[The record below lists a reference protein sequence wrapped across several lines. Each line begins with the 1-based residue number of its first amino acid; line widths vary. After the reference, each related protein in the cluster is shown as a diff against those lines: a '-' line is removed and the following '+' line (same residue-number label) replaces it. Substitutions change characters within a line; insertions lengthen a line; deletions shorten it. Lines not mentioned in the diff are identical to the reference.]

1 MECQVFFPQISVV
14 WPDLIFCSRVK
25 PLIKY
30 IINFQLFMFY
40 ILYVFIWIIT
50 WLPLRVLYLISDIF
64 FPVVYYIVGYRKNVV
79 RLNLTRSFPDKTVKE
94 RRTIERRYYH
104 FLCDLIVETIHEM
117 HISEK
122 DILRRM
128 TFGNLQDI
136 VEQNALN
143 KSVMIMTAHYGNWEW
158 LLAFSLYL
166 PEKQPSNPIYKRL
179 RNERFDKLFHQLRS
193 RYGAKLIEKK
203 DLLRVMFKFQKE
215 KQVANFWMISDQTP
229 NGKNLHYWTTFLNQD
244 TATVTGTEQ
253 LARKFDYPVFYAEIN
268 RVKRGYYHC
277 EFIPIT
283 LEPTKTAEFEISEQY
298 MRLLEKSIEAHPEF
312 WLWSHRRWK
321 YQRNQETVN

>member
-1 MECQVFFPQISVV
+1 
-14 WPDLIFCSRVK
+14 
-25 PLIKY
+25 
-30 IINFQLFMFY
+30 MFY
-40 ILYVFIWIIT
+40 ILYAFIWIIT
-50 WLPLRVLYLISDIF
+50 WLPLRVLYIISDIF

-79 RLNLTRSFPDKTVKE
+79 RLNLTKSFPDKTVKE

-122 DILRRM
+122 DIERRM

-136 VEQNALN
+136 VDQNALN

-166 PEKQPSNPIYKRL
+166 PKKQPSNPIYKRL
-179 RNERFDKLFHQLRS
+179 RNEQFDKLFHQLRS

-203 DLLRVMFKFQKE
+203 DLLRVMFKLQKE
-215 KQVANFWMISDQTP
+215 KQIANFWMISDQTP

>member
-1 MECQVFFPQISVV
+1 
-14 WPDLIFCSRVK
+14 
-25 PLIKY
+25 
-30 IINFQLFMFY
+30 MFY

-122 DILRRM
+122 DIERRM

-136 VEQNALN
+136 VDQNALN
-143 KSVMIMTAHYGNWEW
+143 KSVMIMTAHYRNWEW

-203 DLLRVMFKFQKE
+203 DLLRVMFKLQKE

-244 TATVTGTEQ
+244 TPTVTGTEQ

-283 LEPTKTAEFEISEQY
+283 LEPTKTVEFEISEQY

>member
-1 MECQVFFPQISVV
+1 LECLVFFPQISIF
-14 WPDLIFCSRVK
+14 WPDLNVCSTVK
-25 PLIKY
+25 PSIKN

-40 ILYVFIWIIT
+40 ILYAFIWIIT
-50 WLPLRVLYLISDIF
+50 WLPLRVLYIISDIF

-203 DLLRVMFKFQKE
+203 DLLRVMFKLQKE

>member
-1 MECQVFFPQISVV
+1 
-14 WPDLIFCSRVK
+14 
-25 PLIKY
+25 
-30 IINFQLFMFY
+30 MFY
-40 ILYVFIWIIT
+40 ILYAFIWIIT
-50 WLPLRVLYLISDIF
+50 WLPLRVLYIISDIF

-79 RLNLTRSFPDKTVKE
+79 RLNLTKSFPDKTVKE

-203 DLLRVMFKFQKE
+203 DLLRVMFKLQKE

>member
-1 MECQVFFPQISVV
+1 
-14 WPDLIFCSRVK
+14 
-25 PLIKY
+25 
-30 IINFQLFMFY
+30 MFY
-40 ILYVFIWIIT
+40 ILYAFIWIIT

-79 RLNLTRSFPDKTVKE
+79 RLNLTKSFPDKTVKE

-117 HISEK
+117 HISKK
-122 DILRRM
+122 DIERRM

-136 VEQNALN
+136 VDQNALN

-158 LLAFSLYL
+158 LLAFSLCL

-179 RNERFDKLFHQLRS
+179 RNKQFDKLFHQLRS

-203 DLLRVMFKFQKE
+203 DLLRVMFKLQKE
-215 KQVANFWMISDQTP
+215 KQIANFWMISDQTP

>member
-1 MECQVFFPQISVV
+1 
-14 WPDLIFCSRVK
+14 
-25 PLIKY
+25 
-30 IINFQLFMFY
+30 MFY
-40 ILYVFIWIIT
+40 ILYAFIWIIT

-79 RLNLTRSFPDKTVKE
+79 RLNLTKSFPDKTVKE

-117 HISEK
+117 HISKK
-122 DILRRM
+122 DIERRM

-136 VEQNALN
+136 VDQNALN

-158 LLAFSLYL
+158 LLAFSLCL

-203 DLLRVMFKFQKE
+203 DLLRVMFKLQKE

-244 TATVTGTEQ
+244 TPTVTGTEQ
-253 LARKFDYPVFYAEIN
+253 LARKFDYPVFYAEIS
-268 RVKRGYYHC
+268 RIKRGYYHC
-277 EFIPIT
+277 DFIPIT

-298 MRLLEKSIEAHPEF
+298 MRLLEKSIIANPEL

>member
-1 MECQVFFPQISVV
+1 MECLVFFPQISIF
-14 WPDLIFCSRVK
+14 WPDLNVCSTVK
-25 PLIKY
+25 PSIKN

-40 ILYVFIWIIT
+40 ILYAFIWIIT
-50 WLPLRVLYLISDIF
+50 WLPLRVLYIISDIF

-203 DLLRVMFKFQKE
+203 DLLRVMFKLQKE

>member
-1 MECQVFFPQISVV
+1 
-14 WPDLIFCSRVK
+14 
-25 PLIKY
+25 
-30 IINFQLFMFY
+30 MFY